1 MTGWIDG
8 SWHKLRDWASR
19 EASALRAEAR
29 LILARADCL
38 QLAIERSEGIAAGQ
52 IVRDFHELDLREVID
67 DILAVLRQC
76 LVVMI
81 TTTGGGALI
90 GGIAGGIGG
99 AGVGAIPGA
108 AIGATAGAQVGEWI
122 LIVMGLKA
130 LTEYIVHDMPQIARN
145 YRDGLRQAWLAA
157 SPPLVPQQP
166 VRIDPFALQNAAAT
180 LARGHV
186 AMFILLL
193 MGIVAYLAKG
203 RGTIG
208 ELADNVRSS
217 KLGTRFADWMMRNE
231 SKLKAEPRL
240 KEQAAPQPTTPV
252 ATWPN
257 RSAENI
263 KEKQGAAPRA
273 SKPSIK
279 ASPEPSPRLSPGKG
293 KPIKMDGH
301 KIYDSNFQPLST
313 NPKAQY
319 RFSDPAFR
327 QTGGDVYFGDSVAT
341 SYAEVRQNLAG
352 KSLYVGEINIDNVL
366 DLTDQG
372 TIKMMGIDSNKL
384 AASVN
389 SPIEQKVVYA
399 YTNKI
404 ANKAYT
410 AGYNGILYPSSRN
423 PTGKALVLFGG
434 RYDKTAISTI
444 IDATIP

>member
-157 SPPLVPQQP
+157 SPPPLPQQQ
-166 VRIDPFALQNAAAT
+166 VQVDAFALQNAAAT

-186 AMFILLL
+186 QMFVLLL
-193 MGIVAYLAKG
+193 VGIVAYLAKG

-217 KLGTRFADWMMRNE
+217 KLGTRFADWMRRNE
-231 SKLKAEPRL
+231 GKLKAEPRL
-240 KEQAAPQPTTPV
+240 QPLEE
-252 ATWPN
+252 ARSSN
-257 RSAENI
+257 RVT
-263 KEKQGAAPRA
+263 
-273 SKPSIK
+273 SKSNGPDDR
-279 ASPEPSPRLSPGKG
+279 PPPGKQSAPAP
-293 KPIKMDGH
+293 KR
-301 KIYDSNFQPLST
+301 ST
-313 NPKAQY
+313 NPAQKPKNDQPPPKPVAPLEDVEVSGLKAERILPGSNGKVAVIGRTMGNDTRVGVRDYGNGLSDLGYKTELFDGTNISKSALDEFQQVASQAKQDFAAGLRDSEYLTSDEIKQTMLYQENISWATKLKAQSY
-319 RFSDPAFR
+319 TVVDLGNPYNLDNSAFY
-327 QTGGDVYFGDSVAT
+327 DVETQILFP
-341 SYAEVRQNLAG
+341 
-352 KSLYVGEINIDNVL
+352 
-366 DLTDQG
+366 QG
-372 TIKMMGIDSNKL
+372 PK
-384 AASVN
+384 
-389 SPIEQKVVYA
+389 
-399 YTNKI
+399 
-404 ANKAYT
+404 
-410 AGYNGILYPSSRN
+410 
-423 PTGKALVLFGG
+423 
-434 RYDKTAISTI
+434 
-444 IDATIP
+444 